1 MAAAIRSNSHIT
13 LTPPRKMTM
22 DAMQKDFEYRIAEK
36 IVDKLLKNG
45 LLSDEESSQI
55 NALNIKSFTPYMA
68 ELMT

>member
-1 MAAAIRSNSHIT
+1 MAAIINNSHIT

-36 IVDKLLKNG
+36 LVDKLLYKG
-45 LLSDEESSQI
+45 LISDEESCQI
-55 NALNIKSFTPYMA
+55 NALSIKSFTPFMA

>member
-1 MAAAIRSNSHIT
+1 MAVIRSNSHIT

-36 IVDKLLKNG
+36 LVNKLLKNG

-55 NALNIKSFTPYMA
+55 TALNIKSFIPFMS